1 MASTNKTTNYE
12 LSQYVGTDK
21 PTYLGDYNGDMLKI
35 DTGMKSNADD
45 IVSVNT
51 LATTAK
57 NTADT
62 AQANAGTA
70 LTNSVN
76 AKNTADSALA
86 KATANESKIDNFNL
100 TSFDTITNF
109 NKNGSGTIRTGSQV
123 NVAMNSDGSLAKIYG
138 QITLNGVTNTPS
150 SQGTLSFATDLR
162 PSEEITITG
171 AGIGTATNTNA
182 NVQTVYV
189 YNYTIGTDGT
199 VTMHYDNS
207 NVNNAYVRIIL
218 INSLLFIK
226 DFGDTP
232 IE

>member
-12 LSQYVGTDK
+12 LSQFIGTDK
-21 PTYLGDYNGDMLKI
+21 PTYLGDYNSDMLKI
-35 DTGMKSNADD
+35 DTGMKGNADN
-45 IVSVNT
+45 ITNVNT

-62 AQANAGTA
+62 AVANAGTA

-109 NKNGSGTIRTGSQV
+109 NKSGSGTIRTGSQV

-171 AGIGTATNTNA
+171 GGIGTATNTNG

-199 VTMHYDNS
+199 VTMRYDNS

>member
-12 LSQYVGTDK
+12 LSQYIGTDK
-21 PTYLGDYNGDMLKI
+21 PTYLGDYNSDMLKI
-35 DTGMKSNADD
+35 DTGMKGNADN
-45 IVSVNT
+45 ITSVNT

-62 AQANAGTA
+62 AYANAGTA
-70 LTNSVN
+70 LTNATT
-76 AKNTADSALA
+76 AKNTADNAMA

-109 NKNGSGTIRTGSQV
+109 NKTGTGTIRPDSQV

-138 QITLNGVTNTPS
+138 QITLSGVTNTS
-150 SQGTLSFATDLR
+150 SNLGTISFATDLR
-162 PSEEITITG
+162 PSESITIVG
-171 AGIGTATNTNA
+171 SSIGMASTSQGV
-182 NVQTVYV
+182 VQTIYIRSF
-189 YNYTIGTDGT
+189 TIGTDGV
-199 VTMHYDNS
+199 VTLTYDNS
-207 NVNNAYVRIIL
+207 NVTSAVVRMIF

-232 IE
+232 VE